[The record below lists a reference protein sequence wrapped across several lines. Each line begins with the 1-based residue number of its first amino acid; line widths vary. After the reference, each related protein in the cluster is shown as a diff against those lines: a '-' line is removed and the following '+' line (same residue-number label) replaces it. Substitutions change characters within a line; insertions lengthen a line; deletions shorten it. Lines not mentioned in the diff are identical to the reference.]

1 MCSDRTVPFSVGSD
15 GLLLHV
21 RLTPKSG
28 RYASAEDVMRD
39 SLRLLEQR
47 EQTLVAQIASLQ
59 SDIADGLASG
69 PSEPL
74 DMAEIKHAAR
84 LMSPQD
90 AP

>member
-1 MCSDRTVPFSVGSD
+1 
-15 GLLLHV
+15 
-21 RLTPKSG
+21 
-28 RYASAEDVMRD
+28 MRD

>member
-1 MCSDRTVPFSVGSD
+1 MAT
-15 GLLLHV
+15 GLSIGAHYEAFIQSLI
-21 RLTPKSG
+21 KSG

-74 DMAEIKHAAR
+74 DMAEIKRSAR
-84 LMSPQD
+84 LIPPRDVS
-90 AP
+90 